1 MNDKVIVFDMDGVLI
16 DSEPAYMEMNKKLFG
31 ELGIKMNEANYH
43 ELVGMS
49 SFNMWTMLKEDF
61 NLSREVNELV
71 KLEKNR
77 MYEILNSDI
86 IAGPIKGITDLLESL
101 KGKNFNISVASSS
114 PKDNINLVVSK
125 LKLDKY
131 FDYIVS
137 GEDVEKGKPAPDIF
151 LNAAKQFNAAP
162 EKCFVIEDSVN
173 GMKAALNAGMKCIGF
188 KNNDTNFQNLSK
200 ADLLIQNFSKESITQ
215 IIAFIE
221 AN

>member
-1 MNDKVIVFDMDGVLI
+1 MQNKIVIFDMDGVLI

-61 NLSREVNELV
+61 NLSREVNELM

-77 MYEILNSDI
+77 MYDILNSDI
-86 IAGPIKGITDLLESL
+86 IAGPVKGITELLNSL
-101 KGKNFNISVASSS
+101 NEKKYNLCVASSS
-114 PKDNINLVVSK
+114 PKDNIDLVLSK

-131 FDYIVS
+131 FDYVVS
-137 GEDVEKGKPAPDIF
+137 GEDVDKGKPAPDIF
-151 LNAAKQFNAAP
+151 LNAAKQFNASP

-173 GMKAALNAGMKCIGF
+173 GMKAAINAGMKCIGF

-200 ADLLIQNFSKESITQ
+200 ADLIIQDFNQESITQ
-215 IIAFIE
+215 ITAFIE
-221 AN
+221 TN